1 MNLNPFNQRPT
12 QAPLNREEQKAAFE
26 ALKTQYFSG
35 ERQPPIPDFP
45 FQPIREVKLSEKD
58 GLKALH
64 SQMQD
69 RGIQETVIQQV
80 GERIQE
86 QTTKDTIKQFYC
98 FHNFQTVHTRWA
110 GLPIKFKICK
120 KCELVK

>member
-1 MNLNPFNQRPT
+1 MNWNHRPT
-12 QAPLNREEQKAAFE
+12 QAPLNREEQKKAFE
-26 ALKTQYFSG
+26 ALKTQYVQ
-35 ERQPPIPDFP
+35 ETQPIPEFP
-45 FQPIREVKLSEKD
+45 FQPIRESKLTETE
-58 GLKALH
+58 GLKAMQ

-69 RGIQETVIQQV
+69 RGIQQTVLQQV
-80 GERIQE
+80 SERIQE
-86 QTTKDTIKQFYC
+86 NKTKETIKQFYC